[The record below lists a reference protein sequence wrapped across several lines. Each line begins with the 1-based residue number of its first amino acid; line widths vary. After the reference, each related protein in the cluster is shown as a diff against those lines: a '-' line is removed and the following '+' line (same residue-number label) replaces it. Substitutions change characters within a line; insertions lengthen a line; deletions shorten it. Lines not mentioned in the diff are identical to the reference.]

1 MFVDLC
7 RMHGKKL
14 IFKNLNHAFIN
25 LPIRDLRMLMVQ
37 ADKILEDF
45 QPYIRGDKMRLT
57 QVLINLIKN
66 SIKFCNNGGTIVVI
80 SAFNPH
86 NNIMTVSVLDTGK
99 GIDETDKTKLFHL
112 FGKLESTADI
122 NVEGSGMGLVIC
134 KRLVKAN

>member
-1 MFVDLC
+1 
-7 RMHGKKL
+7 
-14 IFKNLNHAFIN
+14 
-25 LPIRDLRMLMVQ
+25 
-37 ADKILEDF
+37 
-45 QPYIRGDKMRLT
+45 MRLT

-66 SIKFCNNGGTIVVI
+66 SIKFCSNGDTIVVI

-134 KRLVKAN
+134 KRLVIANQGDIEIDSEGRGKGCTVRFTMQMHVPDY

>member
-14 IFKNLNHAFIN
+14 IFKNLNHALIN

-99 GIDETDKTKLFHL
+99 GIDKTD
-112 FGKLESTADI
+112 
-122 NVEGSGMGLVIC
+122 
-134 KRLVKAN
+134 